1 MYKSTLYSGS
11 HEREGKVSG
20 PSRPG
25 WCGITAHVCVE
36 EEETEAC
43 NHAVVAE
50 EAIGL
55 FHCLPV
61 VEHNQN
67 SKPYLVL
74 KLHLLVLKYRIVV
87 I

>member
-1 MYKSTLYSGS
+1 MQFVGFQVEWKLYKSTLYSGS

-25 WCGITAHVCVE
+25 WCGIIAHVCVE

-50 EAIGL
+50 EAR
-55 FHCLPV
+55 
-61 VEHNQN
+61 
-67 SKPYLVL
+67 SWA
-74 KLHLLVLKYRIVV
+74 
-87 I
+87 